1 MIGRTLGL
9 LGKLAVL
16 GAAYYAVSNGAL
28 ALFAANPG
36 GWLHLLI
43 IGLGFLIV
51 ATFLIQLLRPHPGT
65 YIAASGAIA
74 RAATK
79 DELRTEDESRP
90 RRARHE
96 AGHAVA
102 AVCLGMERVRADVRV
117 VGDRGGNVSY
127 QYPLTGR
134 LVDTEYSLIMIAL
147 AGQVLDL
154 AAGHHDVGARG
165 DIGQVTESA
174 LTIVSACEH
183 PCAYRGPLTLDALV
197 SQARA
202 DVERLLGDQAE
213 AVDRVTT
220 ALLQRDALD
229 AEELLQLVR
238 PEAPRGAGH
247 GSGAAPGMGS

>member
-43 IGLGFLIV
+43 IGL
-51 ATFLIQLLRPHPGT
+51 ASSSSPRSSSSSCAPHPGT

-102 AVCLGMERVRADVRV
+102 AVCLGDGE
-117 VGDRGGNVSY
+117 
-127 QYPLTGR
+127 
-134 LVDTEYSLIMIAL
+134 
-147 AGQVLDL
+147 
-154 AAGHHDVGARG
+154 
-165 DIGQVTESA
+165 
-174 LTIVSACEH
+174 
-183 PCAYRGPLTLDALV
+183 
-197 SQARA
+197 
-202 DVERLLGDQAE
+202 
-213 AVDRVTT
+213 
-220 ALLQRDALD
+220 
-229 AEELLQLVR
+229 
-238 PEAPRGAGH
+238 
-247 GSGAAPGMGS
+247 GSGGCPRRW